1 VAPSQ
6 RTSPFQPLNGWLDQR
21 RPWQYAL
28 VMACVTA
35 AAATV
40 TLLVI
45 QWLLHGHLNLS
56 AVLGTA
62 AGSMI
67 GCFTAALGYRL
78 TRPHH
83 R

>member
-6 RTSPFQPLNGWLDQR
+6 RTSFFQSVNGWLDQR

-28 VMACVTA
+28 IRACGAA

-45 QWLLHGHLNLS
+45 QWLLRGHLNLS
-56 AVLGTA
+56 AVPGTA

-67 GCFTAALGYRL
+67 GCFTVAFGYRL
-78 TRPHH
+78 TRPPKH
-83 R
+83 